1 MENLSDNIE
10 TGKQPER
17 QVKNIYKSVQ
27 RIVFETLKDEVLT
40 GQLKPGDFLNTL
52 TIARRLGV
60 SRTPVRE
67 ALNRLTSI
75 GLTENEPHKGYFVKK
90 LSVDE
95 ILEIYY
101 IRASLSGACTRLAVN
116 NITDEQIGHLSS
128 LCDEMENHLS
138 QNNHEHMLD
147 TNYTF
152 HDTIFKAAHSP
163 RLQELVLQYYQLSE
177 QYRALA
183 LELPGRYGE
192 VCSEHRAIV
201 DALKKRDPD
210 LAENKEKEHQINTAR
225 RIAEALNV
233 TPTR

>member
-1 MENLSDNIE
+1 MENSSGNIGSRIE
-10 TGKQPER
+10 PDH

-27 RIVFETLKDEVLT
+27 RIVFETIKDEVLT

-52 TIARRLGV
+52 TISKRLGV

-75 GLTENEPHKGYFVKK
+75 GLTENEPHRGYFVKK

-101 IRASLSGACTRLAVN
+101 IRASLSGACARLAVKN
-116 NITDEQIGHLSS
+116 LTDEQIAQLDS
-128 LCDEMENHLS
+128 LCDEMENLLS

-147 TNYTF
+147 ANYSF
-152 HDTIFKAAHSP
+152 HDIIFKAAHSP
-163 RLQELVLQYYQLSE
+163 RLEDLVLQYYQLSE

-183 LELPGRYGE
+183 LELPGRYNE
-192 VCSEHRAIV
+192 VCGEHRAIV
-201 DALKKRDPD
+201 EAIRKRDPD
-210 LAENKEKEHQINTAR
+210 LAESIEREHQLNTAR
-225 RIAEALNV
+225 RIAEALKV
-233 TPTR
+233 SPTR